1 MKYACPPSK
10 STFFAVS
17 ALSVGIMEMCLG
29 ISAARAADAAVLP
42 EIQVTG
48 SQQADGNDTSPAP
61 VRSLRKTTVQAG
73 ALGSKAEIDTPFSS
87 KTISPQELKE
97 RQPTSIDEA
106 VASDSSVRQAA
117 GATVGVVSFV
127 NVRGLLLD
135 TVNGY
140 KVDGLSYVNRAEL
153 PLEMVEQVQV
163 FKGLSGFM
171 YGFGSPGGLV
181 NYQLKR
187 PVDKPLLNAGIQ
199 YKSHNVAVEHIDI
212 GGRFGEDDIF
222 GYRINGVHE
231 SGKTFVD
238 RGRVERDSLS
248 VALDARLNK
257 DITVEFDAL
266 QSTRN
271 AKGVYYGIFP
281 ANRVAIPAPI
291 DGSRG
296 LAEDGAYFRTETTL
310 ATTGLKWKINP
321 DWAAK
326 ISYRYGKQSTSWREG
341 SINLLNNNG
350 DYSISQSAQLEN
362 FVSKQLQATLEGNF
376 QTGPLYHTVAL
387 GLSGTNVVQYRDPFP
402 ATATL
407 TGGNIFNP
415 VALPGTRISN
425 EGHTTTRFL
434 DIQEN
439 AAFIADTIDLNDQ
452 WSVIAGWRYTS
463 FSQDNFNRTT
473 GVKISDY
480 GSKPVTP
487 TYAVMYRPTASTTF
501 YTSYVESLEK
511 GGVAAITNANNGAVF
526 GPLTSKQV
534 ELGAKTEGQGWNGT
548 AALFQIE
555 RGAEYTDPRNNF
567 VQSGNVRY
575 RGLEVASE
583 VSLARQWT
591 ISGNAMMLDA
601 KYRSNPALDG
611 KKVPG
616 ISDLQ
621 VAARVRYAP
630 IDLQGWSFSGG
641 VRRYSDYQYDAANS
655 RTVGGYS
662 LLDIGAQYQTSLFGK
677 RTTFNAVVNNL
688 TNKNY
693 WVTYSAATPN
703 LMQGAPRTFVL
714 NMTMEMF

>member
-1 MKYACPPSK
+1 MNYQHHTPKSK
-10 STFFAVS
+10 FFALGTIGIGMLEIFSGVS
-17 ALSVGIMEMCLG
+17 AVH
-29 ISAARAADAAVLP
+29 AADTDVLP

-48 SQQADGNDTSPAP
+48 SRQTDGNDTSPAP

-73 ALGSKAEIDTPFSS
+73 ALGNKAEIDTPFSS
-87 KTISPQELKE
+87 KTISAQDMKE

-106 VASDSSVRQAA
+106 VATDSSVRQAA
-117 GATVGVVSFV
+117 GATAGVVSFV

-187 PVDKPLLNAGIQ
+187 PVEKPLLNAAIQ
-199 YKSHNVAVEHIDI
+199 YKSKNVAVEHVDI
-212 GGRFGEDDIF
+212 GGRFGEDHRF

-231 SGKTFVD
+231 SGDTFVD
-238 RGRVERDSLS
+238 RGSLKRDSLS
-248 VALDARLNK
+248 VALDARLTK
-257 DITVEFDAL
+257 DIVVEFDAL

-271 AKGVYYGIFP
+271 AKGIYFGIFP
-281 ANRVAIPAPI
+281 ANGIAIPAPI

-326 ISYRYGKQSTSWREG
+326 ISYRYGKQATNWREG
-341 SINLLNNNG
+341 SLNLLNNAG
-350 DYSISQSAQLEN
+350 DYTISQSAQLEN
-362 FVSKQLQATLEGNF
+362 FVSRQVQATMEGNF
-376 QTGPLYHTVAL
+376 QTGPLYHNVAF
-387 GLSGTNVVQYRDPFP
+387 GLSGTNVIQYRDSAP

-407 TGGNIFNP
+407 TGSNIFNP
-415 VALPGTRISN
+415 VVLPGTRIN
-425 EGHTTTRFL
+425 HDGHTTTRSL
-434 DIQEN
+434 EIQEN
-439 AAFIADTIDLNDQ
+439 SAFIADTVDFNDQ
-452 WSVIAGWRYTS
+452 WSVIAGWRKTN

-480 GSKPVTP
+480 GASPITP
-487 TYAVMYRPTASTTF
+487 AYAVMYRPTASTTF

-511 GGVAAITNANNGAVF
+511 GGVAAITNANNGAAF
-526 GPLTSKQV
+526 GPLTSKQI
-534 ELGAKTEGQGWNGT
+534 ELGVKTEGEHWNGT

-555 RGAEYTDPRNNF
+555 RGAEYTDARNNF
-567 VQSGNVRY
+567 VQSGNIRY
-575 RGLEVASE
+575 RGLELGSE
-583 VSLARQWT
+583 VGLARQLT
-591 ISGNAMMLDA
+591 LSGNAMLLDA
-601 KYRSNPALDG
+601 KYRSNPALNG
-611 KKVPG
+611 NRVPG

-621 VAARVRYAP
+621 VAARLRYAP
-630 IDLQGWSFSGG
+630 VDLQGWSFSGG
-641 VRRYSDYQYDAANS
+641 VRRYSDYQYDASNT

-662 LLDIGAQYQTSLFGK
+662 LLDIGAQYQTTLFGK
-677 RTTFNAVVNNL
+677 KTIFNAVVNNVA
-688 TNKNY
+688 NKNY

-703 LMQGAPRTFVL
+703 LLQGAPRTFVL
-714 NMTMEMF
+714 NMTVEMF